1 MADEQVKRVALAGG
15 TPVVVGGSVPTRPYG
30 VSWGHDGFI
39 YVGMAGAVSRLPA
52 TGGPPEAVIT
62 LEEGEVSTGPQL
74 LPGGEWLLFSIRSG
88 SESWDQSRIVV
99 ESLET
104 HERRAL
110 VTGGRAARMTEA
122 GQLLYVS
129 GSTLFGQ
136 AFDPGTFTP
145 KGGPVSLVDDVRTS
159 RGTITGDAYYDLS
172 NRGDLVYVVGGAAG
186 GLSRLAWVDRD
197 GRDSPLPF
205 ESAAFNT
212 LRLSPDGRR
221 IAAEVRDSDG
231 GDIWLFN
238 IDRPGGQR
246 LTSDGRSRDPVWS
259 ADGEWVYFGAP
270 STEGA
275 DSLDI
280 WRRRA
285 DLSGDAEAVLARAGR
300 DTPWSV
306 SGDGERLAFSALG
319 DARKVGVLSLSE
331 QVEPTEYGPP
341 GSYATNPSI
350 SPDGRFIAYDS
361 GETGRGDVFVMEV
374 ESGRKQ
380 LISSGGGNGA
390 AWSRAGDEIFFW
402 SGEDMQVVTVVSLE
416 RLEFSAPKT
425 LYSLPGHAYDYEV
438 TADGQRFI
446 HVVPA
451 VPANAASPASSTPEV
466 RVVLNW
472 FQELDARVP
481 VK

>member
-1 MADEQVKRVALAGG
+1 
-15 TPVVVGGSVPTRPYG
+15 
-30 VSWGHDGFI
+30 
-39 YVGMAGAVSRLPA
+39 

-62 LEEGEVSTGPQL
+62 LEEGEVSDGPQR
-74 LPGGEWLLFSIRSG
+74 LPGGEWLLFSTKAA

-104 HERRAL
+104 HERRVL
-110 VTGGRAARMTEA
+110 TSGGHAARMTVA

-136 AFDPGTFTP
+136 AFDPATFAP
-145 KGGPVSLVDDVRTS
+145 KGGPVSLVDNVRTS
-159 RGTITGDAYYDLS
+159 RGTVTGDAYYDLS
-172 NRGDLVYVVGGAAG
+172 NRGDLVYVVGGVNEQ
-186 GLSRLAWVDRD
+186 SRLTWVDRD

-205 ESAAFNT
+205 EPASFNT
-212 LRLSPDGRR
+212 LRLSPDSRR
-221 IAAEVRDSDG
+221 IAAELRDSEG

-238 IDRPGGQR
+238 VDRPGGQR

-259 ADGEWVYFGAP
+259 PDSEWVYFGAP
-270 STEGA
+270 SADGA
-275 DSLDI
+275 GSLDI

-285 DLSGDAEAVLARAGR
+285 DLSGGAEAVLARAER
-300 DTPWSV
+300 DVPWSV
-306 SGDGERLAFSALG
+306 SDDGERLAFSALG
-319 DARKVGVLSLSE
+319 DAAKVGVMSLSG

-341 GSYATNPSI
+341 GNYARSPSL
-350 SPDGRFIAYDS
+350 SPDGRFIAYES
-361 GETGRGDVFVMEV
+361 GESGRSEVYVMEV

-380 LISSGGGNGA
+380 IISSGGGMA
-390 AWSRAGDEIFFW
+390 ALWSRGGDEVFFW
-402 SGEDMQVVTVVSLE
+402 SGQDMQAVTVISLE

-425 LYSLPGHAYDYEV
+425 LYSRPGHEYDYEV

-446 HVVPA
+446 HIVPA
-451 VPANAASPASSTPEV
+451 APSGAVAAPTAPEI